1 MPGIR
6 VVRVQ
11 HVEAVIADSVSSAI
25 KRRGRPK
32 KVHRS
37 LYVSYIESN
46 YLTHICM
53 RWRVQVIAS
62 SQPVA
67 TADPLRTRSAR
78 SHSSSQP
85 VSRPSLREVISS
97 RIMFLI
103 VIFVLCVVKRILV
116 NIFPI
121 FLGNFPYF
129 GKFPIFL
136 GNMFPIFIFPI
147 FFPRF

>member
-1 MPGIR
+1 M
-6 VVRVQ
+6 
-11 HVEAVIADSVSSAI
+11 
-25 KRRGRPK
+25 
-32 KVHRS
+32 
-37 LYVSYIESN
+37 
-46 YLTHICM
+46 C
-53 RWRVQVIAS
+53 WRVQVIAS

>member
-1 MPGIR
+1 
-6 VVRVQ
+6 
-11 HVEAVIADSVSSAI
+11 
-25 KRRGRPK
+25 
-32 KVHRS
+32 
-37 LYVSYIESN
+37 
-46 YLTHICM
+46 M

-103 VIFVLCVVKRILV
+103 VIFVLCVLKRIMV

-129 GKFPIFL
+129 WEISHIFGKYVYHIHFSH
-136 GNMFPIFIFPI
+136 
-147 FFPRF
+147 FFPQILT

>member
-1 MPGIR
+1 
-6 VVRVQ
+6 
-11 HVEAVIADSVSSAI
+11 
-25 KRRGRPK
+25 
-32 KVHRS
+32 
-37 LYVSYIESN
+37 
-46 YLTHICM
+46 M
-53 RWRVQVIAS
+53 RWRVQIIAS

-67 TADPLRTRSAR
+67 TEDPSRSRSAR

-97 RIMFLI
+97 RSMFLI
-103 VIFVLCVVKRILV
+103 VIFVLCVVKRRLSLV

>member
-103 VIFVLCVVKRILV
+103 VIFVLCVGKRILV

-121 FLGNFPYF
+121 FLGNFPYCWEF
-129 GKFPIFL
+129 CFPY
-136 GNMFPIFIFPI
+136 
-147 FFPRF
+147 

>member
-37 LYVSYIESN
+37 LYVSYIESK

-121 FLGNFPYF
+121 FFGNFPYF